1 MLEETGSR
9 ESGVESR
16 ESNVWLPSKVG
27 IALLVYSPTHDKGLL
42 RSGAQ
47 LRYHVPVRLR
57 ILDRYVLKEMLGPFF
72 VGLVVYSFLF
82 LINLLFQLASMTI
95 QQGLSATVTG
105 VIFLLSLPNL
115 LSYTLPVATLV
126 GTIIGYSRLSA
137 DSEVIAM
144 RAAGVPGRWFV
155 VPPLLFGA
163 AVTAVL
169 LVFNLWLIPLCRYS
183 ADRLQSEAAQAVN
196 VVRLLKPG
204 VFFDRISGV
213 LLYAEKAD
221 ARTARYEKV
230 LIVQHPT
237 PSQDS
242 LTLADWGK
250 VVRSPDGGFLQFL
263 LGDGETLQF
272 DRKAPDKVLSSTFKE
287 QAFTIERPA
296 ALVGL
301 SGKSLSEYG
310 TLELYGKLDLPP
322 VAKEPGLQ
330 RKERY
335 GWLYELHRRLATA
348 VAALFFALA
357 GVPLGMVNIRG
368 GKGAGFS
375 LSIIVLLGYWILL
388 SALGDLSLAGRLR
401 PELAAWF
408 PDVALAAVGLLLMVR
423 KNRASEPYWF
433 KPFLLLFPARK
444 EAKEERAGEQAQ
456 KPVGI
461 TRGIPIL
468 DRYLYRRMLV
478 FLVLIAAS
486 ILLLDWIIEVRGLS
500 EYITN
505 SEQARRLFNY
515 LINQSPSVVVMLM
528 PLCVLLT
535 ALVTFGILERN
546 NEILAMK
553 ASGISLYRLC
563 LPALVLGAAACVFL
577 WVMGEAVVPGT
588 SQKAQNARD
597 RIKNI
602 AARNMAKTID
612 VWLFAPG
619 RQKLF
624 HYNHWNAAEER
635 FQGFSVYQLGQD
647 RFRLKERF
655 FAKRVAFTGK
665 EDVAYTRGWEWKRDR
680 KEPLEMLPKGDL
692 HIGMPL
698 EYFVVPPFLEGQY
711 FSSRDLKKLIG
722 ELQDRG
728 YPSYQ
733 QRVDYYHKFSGA
745 LAPLVL
751 LIVGLPFAFAT
762 GRRGSL
768 YGIALALGLSVTY
781 YTLQAVF
788 TSIGAMQWLDPALA
802 AWTPA
807 VLLWCVGSYLMLNLR
822 T

>member
-1 MLEETGSR
+1 
-9 ESGVESR
+9 
-16 ESNVWLPSKVG
+16 
-27 IALLVYSPTHDKGLL
+27 
-42 RSGAQ
+42 
-47 LRYHVPVRLR
+47 LRYHKPVRLR

-82 LINLLFQLASMTI
+82 LINLLFQLATMII

-137 DSEVIAM
+137 DSEIIAL
-144 RAAGVPGRWFV
+144 RAAGIPGRWFV

-169 LVFNLWLIPLCRYS
+169 LVFNLWLIPACRYS

-204 VFFDRISGV
+204 VFFDKIPGV
-213 LLYAEKAD
+213 LLYAERAD
-221 ARTARYEKV
+221 AETARYEKV
-230 LIVQHPT
+230 LIVQHPA

-242 LTLADWGK
+242 LTLAEWGK

-272 DRKAPDKVLSSTFKE
+272 DRKAPGRVLSSTFKE
-287 QAFTIERPA
+287 QAFTIEKPA
-296 ALVGL
+296 GFAGS

-322 VAKEPGLQ
+322 VAKDPALQ

-335 GWLYELHRRLATA
+335 GWIYELHRRLATA
-348 VAALFFALA
+348 VAALFFAVV
-357 GVPLGMVNIRG
+357 GVPLGMVNVRG

-401 PELAAWF
+401 PEVAAWF
-408 PDVALAAVGLLLMVR
+408 PDLALAAVGLLLMAR
-423 KNRASEPYWF
+423 KNRAAEPFWF
-433 KPFLLLFPARK
+433 KPFLLLFPSRQEAPEAARG
-444 EAKEERAGEQAQ
+444 RALR
-456 KPVGI
+456 PVGI

-468 DRYLYRRMLV
+468 DRYLFRRMLV
-478 FLVLIAAS
+478 FLLLIAAS

-500 EYITN
+500 EYIN
-505 SEQARRLFNY
+505 NAEQARRLFKY
-515 LINQSPSVVVMLM
+515 LINQSPSVVVMLT
-528 PLCVLLT
+528 PLTVLLT

-546 NEILAMK
+546 NEVLAMK

-563 LPALVLGAAACVFL
+563 LPALALGLAACGFL
-577 WVMGEAVVPGT
+577 WAMGEAVVPGT
-588 SQKAQNARD
+588 SQKAQTTRD

-602 AARNMAKTID
+602 AARNMARTID

-619 RQKLF
+619 RQTLY
-624 HYNHWNAAEER
+624 HYNHWNAEEER
-635 FQGFSVYQLGQD
+635 FQGFSVYRFAQE
-647 RFRLKERF
+647 RFRLQERF
-655 FAKRVAFTGK
+655 FAKRVAFTG
-665 EDVAYTRGWEWKRDR
+665 EEEVAYARGWEWKRGR
-680 KEPLEMLPKGDL
+680 PEPLKLLPKGDL

-698 EYFVVPPFLEGQY
+698 DYFVVPPFLEGQY
-711 FSSRDLKKLIG
+711 FSSRELKKLIG

-751 LIVGLPFAFAT
+751 LVVGLPFAFST

-768 YGIALALGLSVTY
+768 YGIALALVLSVTY

-807 VLLWCVGSYLMLNLR
+807 VLLWCVGSYLLLNLR